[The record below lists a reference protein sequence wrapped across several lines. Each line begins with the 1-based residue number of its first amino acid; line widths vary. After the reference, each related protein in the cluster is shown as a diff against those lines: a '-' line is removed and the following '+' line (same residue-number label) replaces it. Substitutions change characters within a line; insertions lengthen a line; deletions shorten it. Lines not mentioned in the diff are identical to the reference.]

1 MSHSLSTRRVSAVSY
16 NAKQSIGMNLYIQ
29 TTPTLKLMSRKP
41 KVLFTRHHRWFS
53 RQSYIYYEIT
63 LLSPRNW
70 RLRNEHS
77 NSILT
82 TCQDSGLDSA
92 SDWLRSDSHAA
103 QPIRS
108 TAQIRL
114 VNVIRMEFLRSF
126 LRLDFEGKPGGGG
139 GVAICCPFSLASI
152 IFIPGYCYSW
162 HHSKVWGIN
171 LTLNKPKTDWIE
183 YTR

>member
-16 NAKQSIGMNLYIQ
+16 NTKQCIGMNLHIQ
-29 TTPTLKLMSRKP
+29 TSPTLKLMSRKP

-53 RQSYIYYEIT
+53 RQSYICYEIT
-63 LLSPRNW
+63 LLSPRNYDVW
-70 RLRNEHS
+70 GM
-77 NSILT
+77 SI
-82 TCQDSGLDSA
+82 A
-92 SDWLRSDSHAA
+92 IPYW
-103 QPIRS
+103 
-108 TAQIRL
+108 RL
-114 VNVIRMEFLRSF
+114 VNTQVWIVLLIGWGQIPRGTTNQKYCPDPLSERHQNGISALVPQTWFR
-126 LRLDFEGKPGGGG
+126 GKTSG